1 MSERGFNHRDRVLI
15 RVLLLRSGVFK
26 HSSGSHPGAN
36 AHGHDA
42 VRPAA
47 RKTQE
52 RNSESRCRQQT
63 MSVCAAAETNL
74 FPLRLSSLSSVTT
87 CRAPVQPRGWPRAM
101 APPLGFTFSSGMPN
115 FSTQYTAWAAAE
127 GQCSQSQNR
136 RKKHFY
142 LKQKAKFTWCQKIS
156 LFSCLSVTFEPVWY
170 RTEPFYGSLLCNIE

>member
-1 MSERGFNHRDRVLI
+1 MSERGFNHRDGVLI

-52 RNSESRCRQQT
+52 RNSESRRRQQT
-63 MSVCAAAETNL
+63 MSVCGSRDE
-74 FPLRLSSLSSVTT
+74 PLPSASELVEQRHHLSSSGAAQRVTQSDGSSVRIHLLQRDAQLLHTVHGLSSS
-87 CRAPVQPRGWPRAM
+87 RGSVQPV
-101 APPLGFTFSSGMPN
+101 TE
-115 FSTQYTAWAAAE
+115 QE
-127 GQCSQSQNR
+127 E
-136 RKKHFY
+136 KKHFY

-156 LFSCLSVTFEPVWY
+156 LFSCLSVTFEPVWS
-170 RTEPFYGSLLCNIE
+170 RTEPFYGSLCNIE